1 MRKFGILKVLDG
13 GVLLA
18 GGAALAG
25 AMFQLGRLSMAVDTI
40 GLCIS
45 RDGEDDM
52 SDAKAEEPKS
62 EEAPKEGPEE
72 EPKAEKPAEAGA
84 CGNSEDGE
92 FSLDEEA
99 LAAAMLEM
107 SEPGEYL

>member
-1 MRKFGILKVLDG
+1 MRKFGILKVLG
-13 GVLLA
+13 GGALLA
-18 GGAALAG
+18 GGVALAG

-45 RDGEDDM
+45 RDGEDGA
-52 SDAKAEEPKS
+52 SDEKTEDSPKEAPETESKAE
-62 EEAPKEGPEE
+62 
-72 EPKAEKPAEAGA
+72 AETPAETGA
-84 CGNSEDGE
+84 CGEDGE